1 MENIK
6 KKLWFVLGF
15 IFLGIAY
22 IGIITPGIPWSTP
35 SFIAAYCFARGS
47 KKWHDYMLNHKL
59 FGPFLKNWGD
69 KRIYPTRVKW
79 IMFLAMDISLII
91 LWITTQ
97 NWKLCLG
104 VGLFMA
110 FWLFW
115 AMRYP
120 GSIEE
125 WNRRKQAGEKI
136 GWLK

>member
-1 MENIK
+1 MEHIK
-6 KKLWFVLGF
+6 KKLWVILGLL
-15 IFLGIAY
+15 FLGIAY

-35 SFIAAYCFARGS
+35 SFIAAYCFAKGS

-69 KRIYPTRVKW
+69 KKIYPTRVKW

-110 FWLFW
+110 CCLFW

-120 GSIEE
+120 GSREE
-125 WNRRKQAGEKI
+125 WQRRKQAGIKI